1 MTRKHYSKAVKAQVA
16 LEAIK
21 GQKTVAEITSE
32 YGVHANQIG
41 VWKKQLM
48 DNAPE
53 LFSRTKGSSERKL
66 AYERNTLYQKVGQL
80 QVEVDW
86 LKKVGGSLR

>member
-32 YGVHANQIG
+32 YSVHASQIG
-41 VWKKQLM
+41 AWKKQLM

-53 LFSRTKGSSERKL
+53 LFSRTKDL
-66 AYERNTLYQKVGQL
+66 
-80 QVEVDW
+80 
-86 LKKVGGSLR
+86 